1 MFSLTGNSKN
11 IIDIKRLINRAA
23 EYQLPVLITGE
34 CGTGKEVVARS
45 IYSKK
50 GSGEFVAVNC
60 SAIPKELVESE
71 LFGYEKGAFTG
82 ANSNKKGKV
91 EAAEKGVLFLDEIG
105 ELELSVQPKLLRLLQ
120 EMEYTP
126 VGSTKIKKA
135 DFRLVCA
142 TNRDLHKMVKQG
154 SFREDLFYRINGL
167 TINVLPLRER
177 VKDIPVL
184 LELFLKKY
192 SDIYNKKGLT
202 FSEKTVRSL
211 KEYDWPGNVRQ
222 LQTYV
227 EREVCF
233 ADDKIISHIPD
244 SMLISK
250 RNKERTFDLKQ
261 IEKETII
268 RCMKKNKNNIK
279 LSSELLGISR
289 ASLYRKIKEYDI
301 EV

>member
-11 IIDIKRLINRAA
+11 IKDIRRLIDKAA
-23 EYQLPVLITGE
+23 DYRLPVLITGE
-34 CGTGKEVVARS
+34 CGTGKEVVARA

-82 ANSNKKGKV
+82 AIANKDGKV
-91 EAAEKGVLFLDEIG
+91 KAAQGGILFLDEIG

-126 VGSTKIKKA
+126 VGSTKTYKA

-142 TNRDLHKMVKQG
+142 TNKDLEKMVKEG
-154 SFREDLFYRINGL
+154 TFREDLFYRINGL
-167 TINVLPLRER
+167 MINVLPLRKR
-177 VKDIPVL
+177 KADIPVL
-184 LELFLKKY
+184 LDMFLEKY
-192 SDIYNKKGLT
+192 SQIYDKDGLS
-202 FSEKTVRSL
+202 FSKKTVDRLVKYS
-211 KEYDWPGNVRQ
+211 WPGNVRQ

-233 ADDKIISHIPD
+233 SDGKIIDHIPD
-244 SMLISK
+244 SMVCVD
-250 RNKERTFDLKQ
+250 KEEKTFDLKQ
-261 IEKETII
+261 LEKNTIR
-268 RCMKKNKNNIK
+268 RCVTQNKGNIK
-279 LSSELLGISR
+279 KSSELLGISR
-289 ASLYRKIKEYDI
+289 ASLYRKLKEYDI